1 MDSDNT
7 KYDGL
12 FMTAMQQ
19 IKDINGF
26 FDAVY
31 GFLR

>member
-1 MDSDNT
+1 MTEDN

-19 IKDINGF
+19 IKDIDGF
-26 FDAVY
+26 FDAVF